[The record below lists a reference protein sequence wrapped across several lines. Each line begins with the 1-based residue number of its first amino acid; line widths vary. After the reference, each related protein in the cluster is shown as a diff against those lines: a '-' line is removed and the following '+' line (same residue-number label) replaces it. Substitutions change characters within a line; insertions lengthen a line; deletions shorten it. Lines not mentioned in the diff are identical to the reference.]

1 MNKQIEL
8 GVINSLKVNRI
19 SEPGLYLICED
30 EEEVLLP
37 NCYITKEMEVDDVID
52 VFVYTDS
59 EDRLVSTTLKP
70 YAKKDEFAA
79 LEVVDRAAFGAF
91 VDIGLP
97 KDILVPKNKQKS
109 TFNIGDI
116 KVIKIIEDEHTGR
129 LIGTE
134 KFNLHESKNF
144 GKNAEVEILVYT
156 KTPLG
161 FKVIVNNAYE
171 GLVFHNEIFQKI
183 NIGDK
188 KIAYVKNKRDDGKLD
203 LCLQKIGQN
212 NLDENSNKIL
222 EVLEI
227 NDGTL
232 NFTYKSDAQDIKTI
246 FSMSKKVYK
255 ATLTKLLNDN
265 KIILNDNSIKINKD

>member
-1 MNKQIEL
+1 MNKHIEL

-19 SEPGLYLICED
+19 SEPGIYLICED

-37 NCYITKEMEVDDVID
+37 NCYITKEMELDTLLD

-59 EDRLVSTTLKP
+59 EDRLVSTTLTP
-70 YAKKDEFAA
+70 YVKKDEFAA

-109 TFNIGDI
+109 TFNVGDI
-116 KVIKIIEDEHTGR
+116 KVIKIIEDENTGR

-134 KFNLHESKNF
+134 KFNLQEAKGFERNQ
-144 GKNAEVEILVYT
+144 EVEILVYT

-161 FKVIVNNAYE
+161 FKVVVNNTYE
-171 GLVFHNEIFQKI
+171 GLIYHSEIFQKI

-188 KIAYVKNKRDDGKLD
+188 KRAYTKSSRDDGKLD
-203 LCLQKIGQN
+203 ISLQRIGQKDS
-212 NLDENSNKIL
+212 DENSTKVL
-222 EVLEI
+222 EVLRI
-227 NDGTL
+227 NDGEI
-232 NFTYKSDAQDIKTI
+232 NFTYKSDAEDIKTI

-255 ATLTKLLNDN
+255 ATLTKLINEK
-265 KIILNDNSIKINKD
+265 KIILGDSSIKINKD